1 MDSIARVIAEFA
13 SSLTFADLTGSAVH
27 AATQRL
33 IDPLGCAIGAYD
45 CEPAQIGR
53 R

>member
-1 MDSIARVIAEFA
+1 MASITRVIAEFA
-13 SSLTFADLTGSAVH
+13 SSLTFKDLTDGSVH
-27 AATQRL
+27 SAAQRL
-33 IDPLGCAIGAYD
+33 IDSLGCAIGAYD